1 MCETLLVLIMLDVNL
16 EMHDNPNNNN
26 NFFLSIMFGNK
37 DNNSYTIQQIIQNN

>member
-26 NFFLSIMFGNK
+26 KFLSIMFGNK